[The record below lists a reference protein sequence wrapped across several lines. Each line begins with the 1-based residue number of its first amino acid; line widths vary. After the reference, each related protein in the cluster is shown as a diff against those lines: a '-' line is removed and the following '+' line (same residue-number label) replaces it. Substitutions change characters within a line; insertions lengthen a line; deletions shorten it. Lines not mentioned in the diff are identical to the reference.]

1 MKSGKRIVKKD
12 GACAGDE
19 PMAGIPRDFSETV
32 KDIKL
37 AILQARAKAA
47 HLANA
52 EALKLYFYVGGYIS
66 RKTRNAKWGS
76 GAINALSERL
86 QVELPGLRGFSP
98 QHMRFMRQFFEAWS
112 VVGEIRQ
119 LATAEFQHLPSNE
132 LTAGQIRYLPSS
144 EMTGCEIGYL
154 SSSKLERHLR
164 SGEIRP
170 LPTNELG
177 KDDIAAF
184 FSIGFTHHR
193 EIIRFCKD
201 FDERLYYIHACAKA
215 PWSVEQLLEHL
226 RADDYHHVG
235 VLPNNFEKA
244 LSPMALATQAV
255 RSFKDEYLLDL
266 VNLDNVDARYGYETD
281 ERMLSKSMVANIEK
295 TIAALGGNDFCFMG
309 REKRLVFEDDEFFV
323 DLLFFHRGLKAMVA
337 IELKMGDFHPGY
349 LGQLNF
355 YLAAL
360 DKLMKKPDENPTIG
374 LLLCEKVNK
383 PVVQLAVQGYSQP
396 IGIATYQALR
406 NIPEPYKTLAPVIDG
421 VRKVM
426 AENVKARSKDAKRG
440 GK

>member
-1 MKSGKRIVKKD
+1 MKNEVLPK
-12 GACAGDE
+12 
-19 PMAGIPRDFSETV
+19 DFSSTV

-52 EALKLYFYVGGYIS
+52 EALKLYFFVGGYIS
-66 RKTRNAKWGS
+66 KKTRNAKWGS

-86 QVELPGLRGFSP
+86 QVELPGLRGFSASSLV
-98 QHMRFMRQFFEAWS
+98 FMRLFFEAWS
-112 VVGEIRQ
+112 SCAEIRH
-119 LATAEFQHLPSNE
+119 LATAEFQHLLSNE
-132 LTAGQIRYLPSS
+132 LTAGQIHYLPSN
-144 EMTGCEIGYL
+144 ETGE
-154 SSSKLERHLR
+154 SNNRHLP
-164 SGEIRP
+164 SVEIRP
-170 LPTNELG
+170 LPTGDLG
-177 KDDIAAF
+177 EEAIAAF

-193 EIIRFCKD
+193 EIIRFCKN
-201 FDERLYYIHACAKA
+201 FDERLYYIHACAKGM
-215 PWSVEQLLEHL
+215 WSVEQLLGNL
-226 RADDYHHVG
+226 RADDYHHIG
-235 VLPNNFEKA
+235 ALPNNFETT
-244 LSPMALATQAV
+244 LSPIALATQAV

-281 ERMLSKSMVANIEK
+281 ERVLSKTMVANIEK
-295 TIAALGGNDFCFMG
+295 TIQMLGGNDFCFMG
-309 REKRLVFEDDEFFV
+309 REKRLVIEDEEFFV

-355 YLAAL
+355 YLSAL

-383 PVVQLAVQGYSQP
+383 PVVQLAVQGYSKP

-406 NIPEPYKTLAPVIDG
+406 NIPEPYKALAPVIDG
-421 VRKVM
+421 VRRVL
-426 AENVKARSKDAKRG
+426 AESAAERKPRKRFSMKKQDRAKG
-440 GK
+440 D

>member
-1 MKSGKRIVKKD
+1 
-12 GACAGDE
+12 
-19 PMAGIPRDFSETV
+19 
-32 KDIKL
+32 
-37 AILQARAKAA
+37 
-47 HLANA
+47 
-52 EALKLYFYVGGYIS
+52 
-66 RKTRNAKWGS
+66 
-76 GAINALSERL
+76 
-86 QVELPGLRGFSP
+86 LP
-98 QHMRFMRQFFEAWS
+98 S
-112 VVGEIRQ
+112 VEIRQ
-119 LATAEFQHLPSNE
+119 LPTAEICDTE
-132 LTAGQIRYLPSS
+132 D
-144 EMTGCEIGYL
+144 
-154 SSSKLERHLR
+154 RHLR
-164 SGEIRP
+164 RGEIRP

-201 FDERLYYIHACAKA
+201 FDERLYYIHACAKG

>member
-1 MKSGKRIVKKD
+1 MKNEVLPK
-12 GACAGDE
+12 
-19 PMAGIPRDFSETV
+19 DFSSTV

-52 EALKLYFYVGGYIS
+52 EALKLYFFVGGYIS
-66 RKTRNAKWGS
+66 KKTRNAKWGS

-86 QVELPGLRGFSP
+86 QVELPGLRGFSAMSMKY
-98 QHMRFMRQFFEAWS
+98 MRLFFEAWADTP
-112 VVGEIRQ
+112 EIRHLASVEFGDSAFRHLASVEFRQ
-119 LATAEFQHLPSNE
+119 LPTAEICDTEN
-132 LTAGQIRYLPSS
+132 RYL
-144 EMTGCEIGYL
+144 L
-154 SSSKLERHLR
+154 SS
-164 SGEIRP
+164 EIRP
-170 LPTNELG
+170 LPTDELE

-193 EIIRFCKD
+193 EIIRFCKN
-201 FDERLYYIHACAKA
+201 FDERLYYIHACAKGM
-215 PWSVEQLLEHL
+215 WSVEQLLEHL
-226 RADDYHHVG
+226 RADDYHHIG
-235 VLPNNFEKA
+235 ALPNNFEKT
-244 LSPMALATQAV
+244 LSPMTLATQAV

-281 ERMLSKSMVANIEK
+281 ERVLSKSMVANIEK
-295 TIAALGGNDFCFMG
+295 TIQALGGNDFCFMG
-309 REKRLVFEDDEFFV
+309 REKRLVIEDEEFFV
-323 DLLFFHRGLKAMVA
+323 DLLFFHRGFKAMVA

-355 YLAAL
+355 YLSAL

-383 PVVQLAVQGYSQP
+383 PVVQLAVQGYSKP

-421 VRKVM
+421 VRRVL
-426 AENVKARSKDAKRG
+426 AESAAERKPRKRSFRKKTRSY
-440 GK
+440 

>member
-1 MKSGKRIVKKD
+1 MKEDSAIS
-12 GACAGDE
+12 
-19 PMAGIPRDFSETV
+19 IPGDFSKAV

-37 AILQARAKAA
+37 AILQARANAA
-47 HLANA
+47 RLANS
-52 EALKLYFYVGGYIS
+52 EALKLYFFVGGYIS
-66 RKTRNAKWGS
+66 KKTRNAKWGS

-86 QVELPGLRGFSP
+86 QVELPGLRGFSAANMKY
-98 QHMRFMRQFFEAWS
+98 MRIFFDEWAKWF
-112 VVGEIRQ
+112 EIR
-119 LATAEFQHLPSNE
+119 HLPSDESSQNE
-132 LTAGQIRYLPSS
+132 FGGTSLIPIRHLPSD
-144 EMTGCEIGYL
+144 EL
-154 SSSKLERHLR
+154 
-164 SGEIRP
+164 
-170 LPTNELG
+170 NEEQ
-177 KDDIAAF
+177 IAAF
-184 FSIGFTHHR
+184 LSIGFTHHR
-193 EIIRFCKD
+193 EILNKCTSY
-201 FDERLYYIHACAKA
+201 DERWYYILACAKA
-215 PWSVEQLLEHL
+215 PWSVEQLLQHL
-226 RADDYHHVG
+226 RAGDYHHIG
-235 VLPNNFEKA
+235 ELPNNFGKT

-281 ERMLSKSMVANIEK
+281 ERILSKSMVANIEK

-309 REKRLVFEDDEFFV
+309 REKRLVVEDEEFFV

-374 LLLCEKVNK
+374 LLLCEKMNK
-383 PVVQLAVQGYSQP
+383 PVVQLAVQGYTQP

-406 NIPEPYKTLAPVIDG
+406 NIPEPYKMLAPVIDG

-426 AENVKARSKDAKRG
+426 VEGAKSKKAKRKAR
-440 GK
+440 

>member
-1 MKSGKRIVKKD
+1 M
-12 GACAGDE
+12 E
-19 PMAGIPRDFSETV
+19 
-32 KDIKL
+32 
-37 AILQARAKAA
+37 
-47 HLANA
+47 
-52 EALKLYFYVGGYIS
+52 S
-66 RKTRNAKWGS
+66 RTTP
-76 GAINALSERL
+76 LS
-86 QVELPGLRGFSP
+86 
-98 QHMRFMRQFFEAWS
+98 
-112 VVGEIRQ
+112 
-119 LATAEFQHLPSNE
+119 
-132 LTAGQIRYLPSS
+132 
-144 EMTGCEIGYL
+144 
-154 SSSKLERHLR
+154 
-164 SGEIRP
+164 
-170 LPTNELG
+170 ELG

-215 PWSVEQLLEHL
+215 LWSVEQLRDHL

-235 VLPNNFEKA
+235 TLPNNFKKT

-281 ERMLSKSMVANIEK
+281 ERVLSKSMVAEIEK
-295 TIAALGGNDFCFMG
+295 TIAALGGTDFCFMA

-355 YLAAL
+355 YLSAL

-374 LLLCEKVNK
+374 LLLCEKMNK

-406 NIPEPYKTLAPVIDG
+406 NIPQPYKTLAPVIDG
-421 VRKVM
+421 MRKVLV
-426 AENVKARSKDAKRG
+426 EHGREAKQTHGR
-440 GK
+440 KPK

>member
-1 MKSGKRIVKKD
+1 MKNEVLPK
-12 GACAGDE
+12 
-19 PMAGIPRDFSETV
+19 DFSSTV

-37 AILQARAKAA
+37 AILQARARAA

-52 EALKLYFYVGGYIS
+52 EALKLYFFVGGYIS
-66 RKTRNAKWGS
+66 KKTRNAKWGS

-98 QHMRFMRQFFEAWS
+98 QHMRFMRQFFEAWAS
-112 VVGEIRQ
+112 VSPI
-119 LATAEFQHLPSNE
+119 QHLVSVE
-132 LTAGQIRYLPSS
+132 FRYLPSS
-144 EMTGCEIGYL
+144 EMTGREICYL
-154 SSSKLERHLR
+154 PSSKLERHLP
-164 SGEIRP
+164 SDEIRP
-170 LPTNELG
+170 LPTDELE

-193 EIIRFCKD
+193 EIIRFCKN
-201 FDERLYYIHACAKA
+201 FDERLYYIHACAKGM
-215 PWSVEQLLEHL
+215 WSVEQLLEHL
-226 RADDYHHVG
+226 RADDYHHIG
-235 VLPNNFEKA
+235 ALPNNFGKT
-244 LSPMALATQAV
+244 LSPIALATQAV

-281 ERMLSKSMVANIEK
+281 ERVLSKSMVANIEK
-295 TIAALGGNDFCFMG
+295 TIQALGGNDFCFMG
-309 REKRLVFEDDEFFV
+309 REKRLVIEDEEFFV

-349 LGQLNF
+349 LDQLNF
-355 YLAAL
+355 YLSAL

-383 PVVQLAVQGYSQP
+383 PVVQLAVQGYSKP

-421 VRKVM
+421 VRRVL
-426 AENVKARSKDAKRG
+426 AESAAERKPRKRASKRG
-440 GK
+440 GMSNGKKRRV